1 MRENAERTRPDSG
14 ESDLFEMLDKLE
26 ATVSHARSLPFSDSC
41 LVDREEVLVLIS
53 LIRDSLP
60 AEIQQAKWLLG
71 QNRQLVAEARKE
83 AENIVREAETR
94 MTAMID
100 EHEITLQ
107 ARQAAAH
114 TIETANQSARQIRN
128 GALDY
133 AKRLLTGVEDN
144 LTGVL
149 VTIQKNKK
157 ELS

>member
-1 MRENAERTRPDSG
+1 MRENPGGNRQGGGD
-14 ESDLFEMLDKLE
+14 SDLFDMLDKLE
-26 ATVSHARSLPFSDSC
+26 ANITHARSLPFSDSC
-41 LVDREEVLVLIS
+41 LVDREEMLVLIS

-60 AEIQQAKWLLG
+60 AEIQQAKWLLS

-94 MTAMID
+94 MTAMVD

-128 GALDY
+128 GSLEY
-133 AKRLLTGVEDN
+133 AKRMLTGVEES

-157 ELS
+157 ELN

>member
-1 MRENAERTRPDSG
+1 MREGSERVDSG
-14 ESDLFEMLDKLE
+14 ESDLYEMLDKLE
-26 ATVSHARSLPFSDSC
+26 SCISHARSLPFSDTC
-41 LVDREEVLVLIS
+41 LVDREEVLILIS
-53 LIRDSLP
+53 LIRESLP
-60 AEIQQAKWLLG
+60 AEIQQAKWLLS

-83 AENIVREAETR
+83 AENIVRDAEAR

-133 AKRLLTGVEDN
+133 AKHLLSGVEDN

-157 ELS
+157 ELN